1 MAKRPAQKRSH
12 VYLRAGVYYTYF
24 MLNGRRFRQSLKTG
38 DKADAE
44 IIAAKIHS
52 DALLGKLTGKLPEL
66 TVSQALARYYTEHGQ
81 YLRSAADMLRW
92 GAELQ
97 DGLGRKTLLSDLRAP
112 GLATY
117 AARRRLGL
125 ANRSVNIELQHLR
138 AVVNRARDVWEVAAP
153 KIDWKK
159 VMLEEAGQREH
170 VLSTEEEERLF
181 AALRPDYHALVKFAL
196 LTGVRLDNVITL
208 TWKQVDKRAG
218 RIKFLVKSKKPGG
231 DLHYVPITAAVAELL
246 QAERGHNFERVFT
259 YLCER
264 NRHDRHKGVQQNKG
278 ERYPFTKNGW
288 RKEWRRALEEAGIT
302 DFRFHDLRHTAA
314 TRALRA
320 VGNLKT
326 VQRMLG
332 HQDIATTLRYTRSDT
347 DDVRAA
353 MEAVAKAHPPNTAN
367 GPPRVRL
374 VDGRDPA
381 SDDDRK

>member
-1 MAKRPAQKRSH
+1 MAKRPRQKHSL
-12 VYLRAGVYYTYF
+12 VILRDGVYHTNF
-24 MLNGRRFRQSLKTG
+24 RINGHRFRQSLRTS
-38 DKADAE
+38 DKAEAE
-44 IIAAKIHS
+44 IIAAKIRS

-92 GAELQ
+92 GEELQ
-97 DGLGRKTLLSDLRAP
+97 AGLGKQTLLSDLRAP
-112 GLATY
+112 ALATY

-138 AVVNRARDVWEVAAP
+138 AVLNRARDVWEAAVA

-170 VLSTEEEERLF
+170 VLSGDEEERLF
-181 AALRPDYHALVKFAL
+181 AALRPDYHGLVKFAL
-196 LTGVRLDNVITL
+196 LTGVRLHNVITL
-208 TWKQVDKRAG
+208 SWKQVDKRAG

-231 DLHYVPITAAVAELL
+231 DLHYVPITAALAELL
-246 QAERGHNFERVFT
+246 AGERGHNFERVFT

-264 NRHDRHKGVQQNKG
+264 NRHDRHKGVLRNQG
-278 ERYPFTKNGW
+278 ERYPFTRNGW
-288 RKEWRRALEEAGIT
+288 RREWYRALDEAGIS

-332 HQDIATTLRYTRSDT
+332 HKDIATTLRYTRSDT

-353 MEAVAKAHPPNTAN
+353 MEAVAKAHPA
-367 GPPRVRL
+367 PPRVRL
-374 VDGRDPA
+374 VEGAGGGED
-381 SDDDRK
+381 SQ